1 MEKNV
6 KEIILD
12 IISEYNYES
21 IILFGSRARNEH
33 TQNSDYDLLIIMKEE
48 KSIMELRKIQSQIRT
63 KLALNNIDADVL
75 VKTKFIIDE
84 FKNKQGNVIYNALQE
99 GVKI

>member
-12 IISEYNYES
+12 TISKYNYES

-33 TQNSDYDLLIIMKEE
+33 TQNSDYDLLIILKEE
-48 KSIMELRKIQSQIRT
+48 KSIIELRKIQSEIRT
-63 KLALNNIDADVL
+63 KLAINNIDADVL
-75 VKTKFIIDE
+75 VKTKYIIDE
-84 FKNKQGNVIYNALQE
+84 YKNKKGNVIYNALQE
-99 GVKI
+99 GVRI